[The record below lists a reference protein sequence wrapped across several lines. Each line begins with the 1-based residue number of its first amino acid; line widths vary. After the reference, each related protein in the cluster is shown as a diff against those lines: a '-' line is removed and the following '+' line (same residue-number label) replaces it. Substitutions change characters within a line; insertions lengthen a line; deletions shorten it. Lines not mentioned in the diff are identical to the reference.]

1 MMRVFI
7 LGKSPFEEIGGYA
20 AYSYS
25 LSKCLRSLGYDAHI
39 ISLSSRTRVENTPIG
54 TVHYINSKM
63 RFLGTIAYPLIG
75 LVFANYISKIVK
87 DSNEK
92 YVVHGIG
99 PYGMG
104 GAFLKRKHGNRVFL
118 TSSYFT
124 TLGDEVYWMKRAV
137 RPSDYGI
144 TCSMKYALAYVLC
157 SSFILKWFE
166 KFLLDKNDVIMVHYD
181 SSKKLLIRDYGVED
195 GKIAKIPYYVELYMR
210 KVEKD
215 NERLGKKLRES
226 SKTPL
231 CVTICRQDPRK
242 GINYLLYAI
251 KMVLQKYDVNMII
264 VGGGP
269 LLEKNKALAKKL
281 GLDGKVNFTGR
292 VNDICPFLQE
302 ADLFVLP
309 SLQEGSG
316 SLSVLE
322 AMKLGIPVIATK
334 CSGGIDEDI
343 EDGISGILVPPED
356 ASSLAQ
362 AIQRVIC
369 DRSLS
374 SFLSK
379 NAAKTYN
386 SKFNMRAMA
395 EAISKIYN
403 YALQRAVE

>member
-1 MMRVFI
+1 MRVFI

-20 AYSYS
+20 TYSYS
-25 LSKCLRSLGYDAHI
+25 LGKCLKSLGYDTHI
-39 ISLSSRTRVENTPIG
+39 ISLSSRTRVENTSIG
-54 TVHYINSKM
+54 MVHCINSTV

-75 LVFANYISKIVK
+75 IVFANYISKIMK

-104 GAFLKRKHGNRVFL
+104 GAFLKRRHRNRVFL

-144 TCSMKYALAYVLC
+144 TSSIKYALAYVLC
-157 SSFILKWFE
+157 SAFILKWFE
-166 KFLLDKNDVIMVHYD
+166 KFLLDKNDIIMVHYD
-181 SSKKLLIRDYGVED
+181 SSKKLLIRDYGLED
-195 GKIAKIPYYVELYMR
+195 RKIVKIPYYVELYMR
-210 KVEKD
+210 KVEKG
-215 NERLGKKLRES
+215 NERLEKKLRES
-226 SKTPL
+226 SRTPL
-231 CVTICRQDPRK
+231 CITICRQDPRK

-251 KMVLQKYDVNMII
+251 KMVLQKYDVNMVI
-264 VGGGP
+264 VGDGP

-281 GLDGKVNFTGR
+281 GLNAKVHFAGR
-292 VNDICPFLQE
+292 VNDICPFLRE
-302 ADLFVLP
+302 ADLFVLS

-316 SLSVLE
+316 SLSILE
-322 AMKLGIPVIATK
+322 AMKLGIPVIATQ

-369 DRSLS
+369 NRSFS
-374 SFLSK
+374 SFLSR
-379 NAAKTYN
+379 NAVKTYN
-386 SKFNMRAMA
+386 RKFNMHAMA
-395 EAISKIYN
+395 EEISKIYN
-403 YALQRAVE
+403 LALQRVVE

>member
-1 MMRVFI
+1 
-7 LGKSPFEEIGGYA
+7 
-20 AYSYS
+20 
-25 LSKCLRSLGYDAHI
+25 
-39 ISLSSRTRVENTPIG
+39 
-54 TVHYINSKM
+54 
-63 RFLGTIAYPLIG
+63 
-75 LVFANYISKIVK
+75 
-87 DSNEK
+87 
-92 YVVHGIG
+92 
-99 PYGMG
+99 
-104 GAFLKRKHGNRVFL
+104 
-118 TSSYFT
+118 
-124 TLGDEVYWMKRAV
+124 
-137 RPSDYGI
+137 
-144 TCSMKYALAYVLC
+144 
-157 SSFILKWFE
+157 
-166 KFLLDKNDVIMVHYD
+166 
-181 SSKKLLIRDYGVED
+181 LLIRDYGVED